1 LPCSIANGSETLRWP
16 VLLVLPLAGLARTQ
30 PISLHHVAT
39 THAVSITTADRS
51 PEGRISLLG

>member
-1 LPCSIANGSETLRWP
+1 MFDHQWLGDIALA